1 MRGERARVQYNTTHM
16 RGRGAAGCSNLSLS
30 ASVEL
35 PSLDSRCNSQLP
47 VAGRFAVGVGRGR
60 ESRPDR
66 ASCCSGRVGQARLL
80 MSRLAGVSVGPT
92 DVCVL
97 LYESA
102 LRPRNHSITFGKKVR
117 KRREDRRRVDDAS
130 CAKRANS
137 VEITG
142 ETGRG
147 RQLRGRL

>member
-1 MRGERARVQYNTTHM
+1 M
-16 RGRGAAGCSNLSLS
+16 RGRGAAGCSNISLS
-30 ASVEL
+30 ASAEL

-80 MSRLAGVSVGPT
+80 MSRLAGVSVGRTDRPT
-92 DVCVL
+92 RRVL

-130 CAKRANS
+130 CAKRAYS